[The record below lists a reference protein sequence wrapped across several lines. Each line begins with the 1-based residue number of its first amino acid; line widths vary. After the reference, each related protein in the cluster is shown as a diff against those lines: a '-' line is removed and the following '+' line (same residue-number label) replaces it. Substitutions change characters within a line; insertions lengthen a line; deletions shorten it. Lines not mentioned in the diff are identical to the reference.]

1 MGGLLAATGR
11 LWGLILFVRSMID
24 YFFLLFS
31 TENRFAYFRSL
42 KSMIFSSF
50 NGIRTFDMTI
60 CNLSFEAGSKF
71 TYYSVDFALSLC
83 YTLYLR
89 KLETILLLCLV
100 NLIFPVALQLSIGL
114 GDDPF
119 LQGQG
124 LLAGGQGL
132 SPDSLAIRRSMLV
145 QVRGHWS
152 PANAR
157 PKEN

>member
-1 MGGLLAATGR
+1 M
-11 LWGLILFVRSMID
+11 
-24 YFFLLFS
+24 
-31 TENRFAYFRSL
+31 
-42 KSMIFSSF
+42 
-50 NGIRTFDMTI
+50 
-60 CNLSFEAGSKF
+60 
-71 TYYSVDFALSLC
+71 
-83 YTLYLR
+83 YLR
-89 KLETILLLCLV
+89 KLETIVLLCLV

-152 PANAR
+152 PTDTR
-157 PKEN
+157 RMKKGETR